1 MDESSAALAQMEE
14 RIRHLQRSQ
23 IDMMQS
29 QLSIRKENE
38 RLNAQLAQANQSYN
52 LGLMMFMFHPAKH
65 RMILF

>member
-1 MDESSAALAQMEE
+1 MNSELKSSSSMDESSAALAQMEE

-38 RLNAQLAQANQSYN
+38 CLNAVGAGKSVL
-52 LGLMMFMFHPAKH
+52 
-65 RMILF
+65 